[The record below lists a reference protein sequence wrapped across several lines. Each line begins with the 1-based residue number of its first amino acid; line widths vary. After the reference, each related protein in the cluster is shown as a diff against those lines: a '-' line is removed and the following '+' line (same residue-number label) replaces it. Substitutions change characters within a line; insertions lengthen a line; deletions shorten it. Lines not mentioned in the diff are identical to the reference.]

1 MIPYNPQPSVIAR
14 LLSPCGLALISSA
27 IFLFAWIFPPKIYS
41 YYIQEPDLL
50 FFDLR
55 TLLFFALCVTFFLL
69 GAGLVNRWF
78 PYRSAIQQGAK
89 IRVIPPAFFILFPLI
104 TAIGFCVA
112 SCVLILK
119 EYPLIISALLTQN
132 GSVIKDSDLVMTLP
146 FGRASTLL
154 LGILWWAHW
163 RYPQLKM
170 GRTSQSFVKVFLF
183 LGYVSVFAIAILKLS
198 RNDLMLIFA
207 GTIVLLG
214 ILRDSK
220 SCITTQRL
228 VVYALVV
235 GGGIVALFLLF
246 SFVRGVSPD
255 GFIRDVMGYT
265 IASYNRLSAVVHDR
279 LRYEYAG
286 HGVYLFSFAAFN
298 NKLNYLIPIS
308 EMLQWP
314 SFYDWWQSEFASVW
328 NARLNGNF
336 IWAGTFGYIF
346 ADIGWF
352 APLMVFVYGVAT
364 GWAWRAIKKGKTYGL
379 VMYPWFAFCVLFWF
393 GTNNIVESKVV
404 IFILLAFILAVY
416 ERIFC
421 IRPVPIQ
428 AV

>member
-1 MIPYNPQPSVIAR
+1 
-14 LLSPCGLALISSA
+14 
-27 IFLFAWIFPPKIYS
+27 
-41 YYIQEPDLL
+41 
-50 FFDLR
+50 
-55 TLLFFALCVTFFLL
+55 
-69 GAGLVNRWF
+69 
-78 PYRSAIQQGAK
+78 
-89 IRVIPPAFFILFPLI
+89 
-104 TAIGFCVA
+104 
-112 SCVLILK
+112 
-119 EYPLIISALLTQN
+119 
-132 GSVIKDSDLVMTLP
+132 MTLP

-170 GRTSQSFVKVFLF
+170 GRTSQFFIKIFLF
-183 LGYVSVFAIAILKLS
+183 LGYASVLAIAILKLS

-207 GTIVLLG
+207 GTIILLG

-220 SCITTQRL
+220 SRITTQRL
-228 VVYALVV
+228 IVYALAV
-235 GGGIVALFLLF
+235 GGVIVALFLLF

-298 NKLNYLIPIS
+298 NKLNNLIPIR
-308 EMLQWP
+308 ELLQWP

-428 AV
+428 TV

>member
-1 MIPYNPQPSVIAR
+1 MILYNPQPNVITR
-14 LLSPCGLALISSA
+14 LLSPYGLALISSA
-27 IFLFAWIFPPKIYS
+27 VFLFAWLFPPKIYS

-55 TLLFFALCVTFFLL
+55 SLLFFSVCVIFFLL
-69 GAGLVNRWF
+69 GVGLVNRWF
-78 PYRSAIQQGAK
+78 PNRSAIHKEART
-89 IRVIPPAFFILFPLI
+89 RVLSPVLFILFPLI
-104 TAIGFCVA
+104 TTIGFCVA

-119 EYPLIISALLTQN
+119 EYPLIIAALLTQN
-132 GSVIKDSDLVMTLP
+132 GSAIKNSELAMNIP

-154 LGILWWAHW
+154 MGILWWAHW
-163 RYPQLKM
+163 RYPQLEM
-170 GRTSQSFVKVFLF
+170 GRTSQFIVKFFLF
-183 LGYVSVFAIAILKLS
+183 LGYLSILAIAILKLS
-198 RNDLMLIFA
+198 RNDLILIFV
-207 GTIVLLG
+207 GTIILLG
-214 ILRDSK
+214 ILQDFNGGIR
-220 SCITTQRL
+220 TRRL
-228 VVYALVV
+228 AVYSLAV
-235 GGGIVALFLLF
+235 GGGIIALFLLF
-246 SFVRGVSPD
+246 SFIRGVSPN

-265 IASYNRLSAVVHDR
+265 IASYNRLAAVVDYR

-298 NKLNYLIPIS
+298 NKLNNLIPIS

-314 SFYDWWQSEFASVW
+314 SFYDWWQSEFSSVW
-328 NARLNGNF
+328 NAGLNGNF

-352 APLMVFVYGVAT
+352 APLMVFVYGTAT
-364 GWAWRAIKKGKTYGL
+364 GWAWRAIKKGKAYGL

-404 IFILLAFILAVY
+404 IFILLACILAVY

-421 IRPVPIQ
+421 IRPIPLQV
-428 AV
+428 V